1 MHVEM
6 KKLLEKQ
13 KVFDLTLKL
22 LSLLSKSKLTE
33 SFIIPITTLLA
44 RININLNK
52 PRQAEELSKLAETW
66 KELMP
71 PDGQENF
78 KITEIYQDTAFV
90 EIHLHC
96 PLRGTGKV
104 STCYSFMNYDRA
116 LMKNVGGSLTVLESQ
131 SNSGKPYCKLA
142 IRKIESSTEDL
153 VPAHLRSIYKDL
165 EQKK

>member
-1 MHVEM
+1 MM

-13 KVFDLTLKL
+13 KVFNLTLTIL
-22 LSLLSKSKLTE
+22 ARLSNWRLTHTL
-33 SFIIPITTLLA
+33 ITPITGLLA
-44 RININLNK
+44 KVNVFLNK
-52 PRQAEELSKLAETW
+52 PKQQKDPNTLANTW

-71 PDGQENF
+71 PDGQEHF
-78 KITEIYQDTAFV
+78 KIAEITEDTAYV

-104 STCYSFMNYDRA
+104 DTCYAFMNYDRA

-142 IRKIESSTEDL
+142 IRQIEKPTHDL
-153 VPAHLRSIYKDL
+153 TPAHLRK
-165 EQKK
+165 

>member
-6 KKLLEKQ
+6 KKILEKQ
-13 KVFDLTLKL
+13 KVFHLTLKL
-22 LSLLSKSKLTE
+22 LNLLSKSKLTE
-33 SFIIPITTLLA
+33 SFIVPITTILA
-44 RININLNK
+44 RINLNLNK
-52 PRQAEELSKLAETW
+52 PRQTEELSKLAETW

-78 KITEIYQDTAFV
+78 KITEINHDTAFV

-104 STCYSFMNYDRA
+104 NTCYSFMNYDRT

-142 IRKIESSTEDL
+142 IRKIESSTEDIL
-153 VPAHLRSIYKDL
+153 PAHLRTMHKNL
-165 EQKK
+165 EQIN

>member
-22 LSLLSKSKLTE
+22 LSVLSKSKHTE
-33 SFIIPITTLLA
+33 SFIVPITTLLA

-66 KELMP
+66 KDLMP

-78 KITEIYQDTAFV
+78 
-90 EIHLHC
+90 
-96 PLRGTGKV
+96 
-104 STCYSFMNYDRA
+104 
-116 LMKNVGGSLTVLESQ
+116 
-131 SNSGKPYCKLA
+131 
-142 IRKIESSTEDL
+142 
-153 VPAHLRSIYKDL
+153 
-165 EQKK
+165 

>member
-1 MHVEM
+1 M

-13 KVFDLTLKL
+13 KVFDITLKL

-33 SFIIPITTLLA
+33 KFIVPITTLLA

-52 PRQAEELSKLAETW
+52 PRKTRELSKLAEIW

-71 PDGQENF
+71 PDGQNNF
-78 KITEIYQDTAFV
+78 KVEEINQDTAFV

-104 STCYSFMNYDRA
+104 NTCYSFMNYDRE
-116 LMKNVGGSLTVLESQ
+116 LMKSVGGSLTVLESQ

-142 IRKIESSTEDL
+142 IRKIESPTEDL
-153 VPAHLRSIYKDL
+153 VPAHLKSIHKSL
-165 EQKK
+165 NNEKC

>member
-1 MHVEM
+1 MHVKM

-13 KVFDLTLKL
+13 IVFDFTLKF
-22 LSLLSKSKLTE
+22 LSFLSKSKLTE
-33 SFIIPITTLLA
+33 RSIFPITSLLA
-44 RININLNK
+44 RINVSLNK
-52 PRQAEELSKLAETW
+52 PKRTAELIRLAETW

-78 KITEIYQDTAFV
+78 KIAEINQDTAFV

-104 STCYSFMNYDRA
+104 NTCYSFMNYDRA
-116 LMKNVGGSLTVLESQ
+116 LMKQVGGSLTVLESQ

-142 IRKIESSTEDL
+142 IRKIDSSTEDL
-153 VPAHLRSIYKDL
+153 VPAHSLDH
-165 EQKK
+165 